1 MADLALAIIPIGIK
15 VCTGLVDYLRG
26 LENRSDALNRL
37 TRQAESLEG
46 SFLVLDTF
54 MKRGQ
59 LDPTRYEAVT
69 QIGICLKNCEEGLK
83 ELTQFEQSQKAQN
96 RLEHGIQ
103 KLCFPLRKAHLEQ
116 LETTLDYLCQPL
128 SLAIQNLQLEIDIAN
143 SNALAQHTTD
153 IQQVASVVSKL
164 HTAVTNLNTPI
175 NSVHS
180 QMYLLKSSVD
190 KLIPY
195 IIPQIN
201 LVLESQLQAQ
211 IKEIRQSFQEKE
223 SAAIRRHNTTN
234 EMLSRLSTPYSNHTH
249 TVGKLVSR
257 PGALA
262 ELASSTSAC
271 SCQAEGSSIV
281 KQFRFCSLY
290 LRDDV
295 LADVFHQEECP
306 FYVANMSC
314 PKRRILR
321 LTGII
326 KLLSSAFQLSLC
338 TTTGAGGFSISPSL
352 TCFEVVDDT
361 KAPAFQ
367 VFISLW
373 RCKGFNYSKTYQ
385 DLCLKAVLHKLQDLF
400 RSRRAKPTDVNEDGM
415 SYLHMLA
422 RAMNVWHWENSNL
435 ELYSSSCL
443 ESLFN
448 FLIATGTPAFAV
460 TSYGQLALHI
470 AAYRFAVPASI
481 LSKLCGPDDV
491 ASASAGWA
499 RKDLSLEW
507 IVEYYR
513 ENLTVIEYLFAP
525 LSRAII
531 LGNQKMAEQLI
542 DRCPECLEEI
552 SFYGETPIYLAVENP
567 EMMKLIVSKSSP
579 AQLVQSNLL
588 ASAGYMTPLG
598 RAMKISGKIC
608 KSQQTDDGSN
618 CPCIAAAEMLLN
630 ADCPVIPDRDFAM
643 GPWDENL
650 FSSASKH
657 CKGLVAQSLRTRRR
671 ELDKM
676 ARQRLLNFEYSSFS
690 SSAGELDFYAV
701 ELDLLLRRKQRASFG
716 RLSTIIPDE
725 TGYVGVERPIYNP
738 IFLFLSSPE
747 DATIFL
753 DLGFLDIDPSQ
764 ESSHADEDYFDTI
777 KYFLTYISP
786 QENPH
791 GLILEKD
798 ERMWEE
804 VETSKDD
811 YEKAVYLNDFVTE
824 FEDFMLD
831 SSEDASTEE
840 HSDELRK
847 VDYRRALVFW
857 NEIRPK
863 RIREIK
869 KSLAETWDPDL
880 ETLQDLGV
888 TLWYEEEGEDDT
900 ASETSED
907 ERARYFGKFLKD
919 LENI

>member
-1 MADLALAIIPIGIK
+1 MLPI
-15 VCTGLVDYLRG
+15 D
-26 LENRSDALNRL
+26 
-37 TRQAESLEG
+37 
-46 SFLVLDTF
+46 
-54 MKRGQ
+54 
-59 LDPTRYEAVT
+59 
-69 QIGICLKNCEEGLK
+69 
-83 ELTQFEQSQKAQN
+83 
-96 RLEHGIQ
+96 
-103 KLCFPLRKAHLEQ
+103 
-116 LETTLDYLCQPL
+116 
-128 SLAIQNLQLEIDIAN
+128 
-143 SNALAQHTTD
+143 
-153 IQQVASVVSKL
+153 
-164 HTAVTNLNTPI
+164 
-175 NSVHS
+175 
-180 QMYLLKSSVD
+180 
-190 KLIPY
+190 
-195 IIPQIN
+195 
-201 LVLESQLQAQ
+201 
-211 IKEIRQSFQEKE
+211 
-223 SAAIRRHNTTN
+223 
-234 EMLSRLSTPYSNHTH
+234 
-249 TVGKLVSR
+249 
-257 PGALA
+257 
-262 ELASSTSAC
+262 
-271 SCQAEGSSIV
+271 
-281 KQFRFCSLY
+281 
-290 LRDDV
+290 
-295 LADVFHQEECP
+295 
-306 FYVANMSC
+306 
-314 PKRRILR
+314 
-321 LTGII
+321 
-326 KLLSSAFQLSLC
+326 
-338 TTTGAGGFSISPSL
+338 
-352 TCFEVVDDT
+352 
-361 KAPAFQ
+361 
-367 VFISLW
+367 
-373 RCKGFNYSKTYQ
+373 
-385 DLCLKAVLHKLQDLF
+385 
-400 RSRRAKPTDVNEDGM
+400 
-415 SYLHMLA
+415 
-422 RAMNVWHWENSNL
+422 
-435 ELYSSSCL
+435 
-443 ESLFN
+443 
-448 FLIATGTPAFAV
+448 
-460 TSYGQLALHI
+460 
-470 AAYRFAVPASI
+470 
-481 LSKLCGPDDV
+481 
-491 ASASAGWA
+491 
-499 RKDLSLEW
+499 
-507 IVEYYR
+507 
-513 ENLTVIEYLFAP
+513 LFAP

-786 QENPH
+786 QYAIWLHTFCPRFWEWVCHYSKLKGFHYILADITGRYMHQCCAYNRDDFTNCVPIAVDIIHDENTDSCSCLCSPSGCVPFDLIAKWLVFTSTELELKGMMQSFFKTHGNLLRIDQLSCVVRQAAFEDLGMTHTCFDKPRENPH

>member
-1 MADLALAIIPIGIK
+1 MAELALAIIPIGIK
-15 VCTGLVDYLRG
+15 VCTGLVEYLRG
-26 LENRSDALNRL
+26 LEDRSDALNRL

-128 SLAIQNLQLEIDIAN
+128 SSLAIQNLQL
-143 SNALAQHTTD
+143 
-153 IQQVASVVSKL
+153 
-164 HTAVTNLNTPI
+164 
-175 NSVHS
+175 
-180 QMYLLKSSVD
+180 
-190 KLIPY
+190 
-195 IIPQIN
+195 
-201 LVLESQLQAQ
+201 
-211 IKEIRQSFQEKE
+211 
-223 SAAIRRHNTTN
+223 
-234 EMLSRLSTPYSNHTH
+234 
-249 TVGKLVSR
+249 
-257 PGALA
+257 
-262 ELASSTSAC
+262 
-271 SCQAEGSSIV
+271 
-281 KQFRFCSLY
+281 
-290 LRDDV
+290 
-295 LADVFHQEECP
+295 
-306 FYVANMSC
+306 
-314 PKRRILR
+314 
-321 LTGII
+321 
-326 KLLSSAFQLSLC
+326 
-338 TTTGAGGFSISPSL
+338 
-352 TCFEVVDDT
+352 
-361 KAPAFQ
+361 
-367 VFISLW
+367 
-373 RCKGFNYSKTYQ
+373 
-385 DLCLKAVLHKLQDLF
+385 
-400 RSRRAKPTDVNEDGM
+400 RAKPTDVNEDGM

>member
-249 TVGKLVSR
+249 TVG
-257 PGALA
+257 
-262 ELASSTSAC
+262 
-271 SCQAEGSSIV
+271 
-281 KQFRFCSLY
+281 
-290 LRDDV
+290 
-295 LADVFHQEECP
+295 
-306 FYVANMSC
+306 N
-314 PKRRILR
+314 
-321 LTGII
+321 
-326 KLLSSAFQLSLC
+326 
-338 TTTGAGGFSISPSL
+338 ISPSL

-400 RSRRAKPTDVNEDGM
+400 RSGRAKPTDVNEDGM

-422 RAMNVWHWENSNL
+422 RAMNVWHWQNSNL

-448 FLIATGTPAFAV
+448 FLIATGTPASAV

-470 AAYRFAVPASI
+470 AAGRFAVPASI
-481 LSKLCGPDDV
+481 LGKLCGPDDV
-491 ASASAGWA
+491 AYASVGWVK
-499 RKDLSLEW
+499 KDLSLEW

-531 LGNQKMAEQLI
+531 RGNKKMAEQLI
-542 DRCPECLEEI
+542 DRCPECLEEM

-579 AQLVQSNLL
+579 AQLVQSNRL

-598 RAMKISGKIC
+598 RAMKISGEIC

-618 CPCIAAAEMLLN
+618 CPCIVAAEMLLN
-630 ADCPVIPDRDFAM
+630 ADCPVIPDRDFVM
-643 GPWDENL
+643 GLWDENL

-657 CKGLVAQSLRTRRR
+657 CKVLVAQSLRTRRR

-676 ARQRLLNFEYSSFS
+676 ARQRLLSFEYSSFS

-716 RLSTIIPDE
+716 SLSTIIPDE

-738 IFLFLSSPE
+738 IYLFLSSPE
-747 DATIFL
+747 DASIFL

-764 ESSHADEDYFDTI
+764 ESNHTDEDYFDTI
-777 KYFLTYISP
+777 KCFLTYISP

-791 GLILEKD
+791 GLTLEKD
-798 ERMWEE
+798 ERVWEE
-804 VETSKDD
+804 VENSKDD

-824 FEDFMLD
+824 FEDFMLG

-840 HSDELRK
+840 HSDELRQ

-857 NEIRPK
+857 NEVRPK

-888 TLWYEEEGEDDT
+888 ALWYEEEGEDDT

>member
-1 MADLALAIIPIGIK
+1 MAELALAIIPIGIK
-15 VCTGLVDYLRG
+15 VCTGFVNYLRE
-26 LENRSDALNRL
+26 LEDRGDTLNRL
-37 TRQAESLEG
+37 TRQAVSLEG
-46 SFLVLDTF
+46 SFLILDTF

-59 LDPTRYEAVT
+59 LNPTRYEAVT
-69 QIGICLKNCEEGLK
+69 QIGICLKNCEEGLQ

-116 LETTLDYLCQPL
+116 LQTTLDRLCKPL
-128 SLAIQNLQLEIDIAN
+128 SLAVQNLQLEIDIAN

-153 IQQVASVVSKL
+153 IQQAASVVSRL
-164 HTAVTNLNTPI
+164 HTAVTDLNAPI
-175 NSVHS
+175 SSVHS
-180 QMYLLKSSVD
+180 QIPLLQSSVD
-190 KLIPY
+190 NFIPN

-201 LVLESQLQAQ
+201 LVIESQLQGQ
-211 IKEIRQSFQEKE
+211 MQEIRQSFQEKE
-223 SAAIRRHNTTN
+223 SAAIRRHETTN
-234 EMLSRLSTPYSNHTH
+234 EMLSRLSTPYSNYNDM
-249 TVGKLVSR
+249 VQRLASKPS
-257 PGALA
+257 ALA
-262 ELASSTSAC
+262 ELASLTTAC
-271 SCQAEGSSIV
+271 SCQGKGSSIA
-281 KQFRFCSLY
+281 KTSCFGSLR

-295 LADVFHQEECP
+295 V
-306 FYVANMSC
+306 
-314 PKRRILR
+314 
-321 LTGII
+321 
-326 KLLSSAFQLSLC
+326 
-338 TTTGAGGFSISPSL
+338 
-352 TCFEVVDDT
+352 VVDEET
-361 KAPAFQ
+361 APAFQ
-367 VFISLW
+367 IFGSLW
-373 RCKGFNYSKTYQ
+373 RCQGFNYSRTYQ
-385 DLCLKAVLHKLQDLF
+385 DLCFKAVIQKLQDLF
-400 RSRRAKPTDVNEDGM
+400 RSGRANPTDVNKDGM
-415 SYLHMLA
+415 SLLHMLA
-422 RAMNVWHWENSNL
+422 RAMNVWHSKNLDL
-435 ELYSSSCL
+435 ELYSSLCL
-443 ESLFN
+443 ESLFD
-448 FLIATGTPAFAV
+448 FLVATGTPISAV
-460 TSYGQLALHI
+460 TSYGQLALDI
-470 AAYRFAVPASI
+470 AAAKFAVPASV
-481 LSKLCGPDDV
+481 LGKLCGADAV
-491 ASASAGWA
+491 ASTSSGWA
-499 RKDLSLEW
+499 KKDLSLER

-513 ENLTVIEYLFAP
+513 ENLRVAEYLFRP
-525 LSRAII
+525 LTLVII
-531 LGNQKMAEQLI
+531 RGNLKMAEQLI
-542 DRCPECLEEI
+542 SKYPECLDEI
-552 SFYGETPIYLAVENP
+552 SFYGKTPLYFAVEKP
-567 EMMKLIVSKSSP
+567 EMLKLIVDKASP
-579 AQLVQSNLL
+579 AQLVQSNDPRD
-588 ASAGYMTPLG
+588 GYMTPLG

-618 CPCIAAAEMLLN
+618 CPCIVAAEMLLN
-630 ADCPVIPDRDFAM
+630 ADCPVIPDRDFVI
-643 GPWDENL
+643 GLWDENL

-657 CKGLVAQSLRTRRR
+657 CKVLVAQSLRTRRR

-676 ARQRLLNFEYSSFS
+676 ARQRLLSFEYSSFS

-716 RLSTIIPDE
+716 CLSTIIPDE

-738 IFLFLSSPE
+738 IYLFLSSPE
-747 DATIFL
+747 DASIFL

-764 ESSHADEDYFDTI
+764 ESNHTDEDYFDTT
-777 KYFLTYISP
+777 KCFLTYISP

-791 GLILEKD
+791 GLTLEKD